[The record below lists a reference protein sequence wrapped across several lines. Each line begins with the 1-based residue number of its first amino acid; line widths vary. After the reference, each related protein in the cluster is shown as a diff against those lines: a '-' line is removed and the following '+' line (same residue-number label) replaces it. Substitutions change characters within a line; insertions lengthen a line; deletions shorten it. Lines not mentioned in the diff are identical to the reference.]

1 MTVIT
6 IAIFVFEIIPP
17 LNVVRLTLNSAIDK
31 VIIKMSVRRM
41 IVSLPTLLYGSLS
54 TSALAMASTIT
65 PGKTDIIGIKKV
77 NVSRRHPNVK
87 TVPIT
92 SPSKFIF
99 SSKFSYDVTVKSPAV
114 AWCLSEAA
122 CPTKRSPSVRQ
133 VNVEQDST
141 LNLHVTPASANILLA
156 AGCLVTSLIFYKIRN
171 SRIRA
176 YCH

>member
-1 MTVIT
+1 MIKYMTVIT

-17 LNVVRLTLNSAIDK
+17 LNVVRLILNSTIDK

-54 TSALAMASTIT
+54 TSALAMISTIT

-87 TVPIT
+87 MVPVT

-99 SSKFSYDVTVKSPAV
+99 SFKFSYDVTVDSPAV
-114 AWCLSEAA
+114 SPNVCVSAVTRFRSRILFRE
-122 CPTKRSPSVRQ
+122 TKRW
-133 VNVEQDST
+133 
-141 LNLHVTPASANILLA
+141 
-156 AGCLVTSLIFYKIRN
+156 FYKNTKI
-171 SRIRA
+171 
-176 YCH
+176 